1 MLTVLAPGPFATL
14 QDLGRAGYAHLGVPR
29 SGAADRGALRL
40 ANRLVGNPEQVAAI
54 EITHGGFTARADG
67 AVAVAATG
75 ADAQLFV
82 DDRPMGRNATIAL
95 RTGQQL
101 RLGAPEHGCRT
112 YLAVRGGVV
121 VDPVLGS
128 CSTDTL
134 SGLGPAPLAVGD
146 RLAVGE
152 AAQAWPATQE
162 APPRR
167 EADGTVVLTASP
179 GPRTERLADANALF
193 AGTWTVNAASDRVG
207 IRLDR
212 ADGPPLQHLPDL
224 PELRSEGIAHGSV
237 QVPPSGQ
244 PVLFGPDHPV
254 TGGYPVVAVLTPE
267 SIDRAG
273 QLTPG
278 TTVRLR
284 LVD

>member
-1 MLTVLAPGPFATL
+1 MSIISPAYRRPVWRITL
-14 QDLGRAGYAHLGVPR
+14 DGKDLGERINPRFMDLSLNECRGDEADQLDLTLSDHDGLLEVP
-29 SGAADRGALRL
+29 
-40 ANRLVGNPEQVAAI
+40 N
-54 EITHGGFTARADG
+54 
-67 AVAVAATG
+67 
-75 ADAQLFV
+75 
-82 DDRPMGRNATIAL
+82 RNATIAL

-101 RLGAPEHGCRT
+101 RVGAPTNGCRT
-112 YLAVRGGVV
+112 YLAIRGGVV
-121 VDPVLGS
+121 VDAVLGS

-134 SGLGPAPLAVGD
+134 SGLGPAPLAPGD
-146 RLAVGE
+146 RVAAGE

-167 EADGTVVLTASP
+167 EAEGTVVLTASP
-179 GPRTERLADANALF
+179 GPRRERLADPDALF
-193 AGTWTVNAASDRVG
+193 TGTWTVNAASNRVG

-212 ADGPPLQHLPDL
+212 IDGPALEHLPDL

-244 PVLFGPDHPV
+244 PVVFGPDHPV
-254 TGGYPVVAVLTPE
+254 TGGYPVVAVLTGE

-278 TTVRLR
+278 RTVRLR